1 MRWAEPKHGVDHPER
16 LRECLLCRSLVCRL
30 VRPQILPQAP
40 LPSPPPPLLSG
51 FPCVSSDVRH
61 GNHCAGW
68 VQISFDCTMHVGT
81 TPPKKKQ
88 LAAWL
93 AAWLHGLAAARQP
106 QMLRWLWGSALCG
119 TVPLGHSV
127 AGNTRNPG
135 HRSHHHAAPHGWT
148 MHASFSSFFFS
159 RRRQWDA
166 QNTAGACWMGKMTSC
181 VTKDPAWTSRG
192 RKVASTRFAPV
203 VPPPQS
209 CPESP
214 VCTAYVDSSWRSIDV
229 PHDFIVEG
237 TFTPTADRNHGYLP
251 FNTSFYRKHFT
262 VPLGYRGMN
271 VYLDFDGVYRAAD
284 FFLNG
289 KYIGHHESGYAPF
302 RVYLHNAT
310 AAMAYGSPNV
320 LAVRVDALSHQEGW
334 FYEGETLVPVVF
346 TFVTKF
352 GPCQL
357 AVYLGY
363 NVAILGRARACRWK
377 GDPRFQCSGLA
388 TVPPL
393 LPMCT
398 RLRCAC
404 VQKKSMSTA
413 KEKKQETGLRAHVQ
427 DVGHGSAEPCH

>member
-1 MRWAEPKHGVDHPER
+1 
-16 LRECLLCRSLVCRL
+16 
-30 VRPQILPQAP
+30 
-40 LPSPPPPLLSG
+40 
-51 FPCVSSDVRH
+51 
-61 GNHCAGW
+61 
-68 VQISFDCTMHVGT
+68 
-81 TPPKKKQ
+81 
-88 LAAWL
+88 
-93 AAWLHGLAAARQP
+93 
-106 QMLRWLWGSALCG
+106 
-119 TVPLGHSV
+119 
-127 AGNTRNPG
+127 
-135 HRSHHHAAPHGWT
+135 
-148 MHASFSSFFFS
+148 
-159 RRRQWDA
+159 
-166 QNTAGACWMGKMTSC
+166 MGKMTTC

-214 VCTAYVDSSWRSIDV
+214 VCTEYVDSSWRSIDV

-302 RVYLHNAT
+302 RIYLHNAT

-334 FYEGETLVPVVF
+334 FYEGETLVPVVGGRVHAGGR
-346 TFVTKF
+346 VT
-352 GPCQL
+352 PDSHVL
-357 AVYLGY
+357 D
-363 NVAILGRARACRWK
+363 W
-377 GDPRFQCSGLA
+377 PP
-388 TVPPL
+388 VPPL

>member
-1 MRWAEPKHGVDHPER
+1 
-16 LRECLLCRSLVCRL
+16 
-30 VRPQILPQAP
+30 
-40 LPSPPPPLLSG
+40 
-51 FPCVSSDVRH
+51 
-61 GNHCAGW
+61 
-68 VQISFDCTMHVGT
+68 
-81 TPPKKKQ
+81 
-88 LAAWL
+88 
-93 AAWLHGLAAARQP
+93 
-106 QMLRWLWGSALCG
+106 
-119 TVPLGHSV
+119 
-127 AGNTRNPG
+127 
-135 HRSHHHAAPHGWT
+135 
-148 MHASFSSFFFS
+148 
-159 RRRQWDA
+159 
-166 QNTAGACWMGKMTSC
+166 MGKMTSC

-302 RVYLHNAT
+302 RIYLHNAT

-334 FYEGETLVPVVF
+334 FYEGETLVPVRFWVHKIWSII
-346 TFVTKF
+346 TCCLF
-352 GPCQL
+352 GVQC
-357 AVYLGY
+357 G
-363 NVAILGRARACRWK
+363 NFGGRARACRWK
-377 GDPRFQCSGLA
+377 GDPRFPCSGLA
-388 TVPPL
+388 TGATFASHVHPSAVCL
-393 LPMCT
+393 C
-398 RLRCAC
+398 
-404 VQKKSMSTA
+404 QKK
-413 KEKKQETGLRAHVQ
+413 KCQPRKKRKQENGLRAHVQ